1 MPRAQWLAS
10 LAEMANFRFTEGSHL
25 KGTRL
30 GVIEKDIKHPALVS
44 ICKHSDKYRHIHKNH
59 THKHT
64 HTLRHGQGQRQRG
77 FLFLC
82 LLENKFFF
90 HVIVTLILQIYW
102 STVTSS
108 RAINH

>member
-64 HTLRHGQGQRQRG
+64 HTHGRQKMVMSP
-77 FLFLC
+77 
-82 LLENKFFF
+82 LLSFFTYSF
-90 HVIVTLILQIYW
+90 EAETLPEPANNVW
-102 STVTSS
+102 S
-108 RAINH
+108 AKLD